1 MSPQHSN
8 RAALIEGTLRCL
20 ERLPPEKVTA
30 RVIAAESQA
39 NLASIGYH
47 FGSKDDLIAEA
58 ASEGL
63 HRWLAEVA
71 AGLADVPEGT
81 PTVKLIRAVELV
93 DQTRERHKGLARN
106 FLIALTRALYDE
118 PTRRMLAESFGS
130 ARATVVRMLDLGED
144 RAAEDAATLLI
155 ATFDGLLIRALL
167 HPEFS
172 IDSHRMTAAGRRLL
186 EFATDSASTD
196 SR

>member
-20 ERLPPEKVTA
+20 ERLPTEQVTA
-30 RVIAAESQA
+30 RVIAAESEA

-47 FGSKDDLIAEA
+47 FGSKENLVAQA

-71 AGLADVPEGT
+71 AGLADLPDGA
-81 PTVKLIRAVELV
+81 PAMKLSRAVELV

-106 FLIALTRALYDE
+106 FLIALARAVHDE
-118 PTRRMLAESFGS
+118 PMRRMLAESFRS
-130 ARATVVRMLDLGED
+130 ARANVVRMLDLGED
-144 RAAEDAATLLI
+144 RAGEDAAAILI
-155 ATFDGLLIRALL
+155 ATFDGFLIRALL

-172 IDSHRMTAAGRRLL
+172 IDTQRMTAAGRRLL
-186 EFATDSASTD
+186 KFAPDSARWD